1 VLRFLTALVLLAA
14 DSFADPQLNPP
25 PPEIAP
31 PQIPKVEGPS
41 VVAYAQNPAA
51 VLHDEENP
59 AVTRSM
65 VDAVVRTLSG
75 KADTTEAWRTIVSP
89 GDRVGIKVCS
99 SGGPMFCTRRGVVLA
114 VIAGLR
120 SAGVKNI
127 IVWDRNAATMRSVG
141 FTSEALGCEVRAIDP
156 PKGWDR
162 DTFISSPVMGRVI
175 WGDLLFAGIAR
186 DRFADQMSPKSHLPT
201 LLTRDLDKFIN
212 IAALSDDPGCGIS
225 GAVHSAVIDN
235 LDNWRRFTGDGA
247 MLLPD
252 CYADARLGGKCA
264 LHILDALNV
273 TYAGGPAANPYHSS
287 ELCTLYASRDPIA
300 LDATALRMLEKWRS
314 ADRLGP
320 IGPKAAWLGDATIG
334 HADEKMIQ
342 YRPAR

>member
-1 VLRFLTALVLLAA
+1 MFRFLTALAVLAVN
-14 DSFADPQLNPP
+14 SPADPQLNPP
-25 PPEIAP
+25 APESTP

-41 VVAYAQNPAA
+41 IVAYCQNPAA
-51 VLHDEENP
+51 IRHDEENP
-59 AVTRSM
+59 IVTRSM
-65 VDAVVRTLSG
+65 VDALVRTLSG
-75 KADTTEAWRTIVSP
+75 KADSTEAWRTIAGP

-99 SGGPMFCTRRGVVLA
+99 AGGPLFSTRRGVVLA

-120 SAGVKNI
+120 SAGVKSVF
-127 IVWDRNAATMRSVG
+127 VWDKDPAAMRAAG
-141 FTSEALGCEVRAIDP
+141 FTTEALGCEVRAIDP

-162 DTFISSPVMGRVI
+162 DAFISSPVLGRVI

-186 DRFADQMSPKSHLPT
+186 NRDADPMSPKSHLPT

-212 IAALSDDPGCGIS
+212 IAALSDDPNTGIA
-225 GAVHSAVIDN
+225 GAVHSAVIGN
-235 LDNWRRFTGDGA
+235 IDNWRRFTGQA
-247 MLLPD
+247 SMLLPD

-273 TYAGGPAANPYHSS
+273 TYAGGPAANPYHSAA
-287 ELCTLYASRDPIA
+287 LCTIYASRDPIA
-300 LDATALRMLEKWRS
+300 LDATALRMLEKWRT

-320 IGPKAAWLGDATIG
+320 IGPKAAWLGEATIG

-342 YRPAR
+342 FRPAR